1 MKEQVSQTKKG
12 SVLRTSMYVAV
23 LIGLAAFLIFSILAA
38 ITFGNADLSLKD
50 VYSVIAY
57 KLFHIKSLSAYAEG
71 AVHDVVWLIRLPRVL
86 LALAVG
92 MALSVCGVVM
102 QAIVQNPLA
111 DPYVLGISSGASLGA
126 TLAIMLGVGG
136 FLGGNSVGVP
146 AFIGAMV
153 TSFAVIAIANMG
165 GKATSAKLI
174 LAGMAVSAVCSAFSN
189 FVIYITND
197 KNAATEVMKWMMGS
211 LAGASWS
218 RVGVMLPVTLICVI
232 IFWTQYRNLNLML
245 LGDDV
250 SITLGTDL
258 HRLRTFY
265 LIVASV
271 MIGFVGLVI
280 PHVIRILFG
289 TDHRRLLPLS
299 ALLGASF
306 LIWCDVACR
315 VILKNSEMP
324 IGVLVS
330 IIGAPCFIYLLVR
343 KSYGFGGSK

>member
-1 MKEQVSQTKKG
+1 MDDGKPCRRKLEQSRG
-12 SVLRTSMYVAV
+12 DASCYIDLCNY
-23 LIGLAAFLIFSILAA
+23 FLDA
-38 ITFGNADLSLKD
+38 IS
-50 VYSVIAY
+50 Y
-57 KLFHIKSLSAYAEG
+57 
-71 AVHDVVWLIRLPRVL
+71 
-86 LALAVG
+86 
-92 MALSVCGVVM
+92 
-102 QAIVQNPLA
+102 
-111 DPYVLGISSGASLGA
+111 
-126 TLAIMLGVGG
+126 
-136 FLGGNSVGVP
+136 
-146 AFIGAMV
+146 
-153 TSFAVIAIANMG
+153 
-165 GKATSAKLI
+165 
-174 LAGMAVSAVCSAFSN
+174 
-189 FVIYITND
+189 
-197 KNAATEVMKWMMGS
+197 
-211 LAGASWS
+211 
-218 RVGVMLPVTLICVI
+218 
-232 IFWTQYRNLNLML
+232 LNLML

-271 MIGFVGLVI
+271 MIGFAVYCAGVIGFVGLVI

>member
-1 MKEQVSQTKKG
+1 
-12 SVLRTSMYVAV
+12 
-23 LIGLAAFLIFSILAA
+23 
-38 ITFGNADLSLKD
+38 
-50 VYSVIAY
+50 
-57 KLFHIKSLSAYAEG
+57 
-71 AVHDVVWLIRLPRVL
+71 
-86 LALAVG
+86 
-92 MALSVCGVVM
+92 
-102 QAIVQNPLA
+102 
-111 DPYVLGISSGASLGA
+111 
-126 TLAIMLGVGG
+126 
-136 FLGGNSVGVP
+136 
-146 AFIGAMV
+146 
-153 TSFAVIAIANMG
+153 
-165 GKATSAKLI
+165 
-174 LAGMAVSAVCSAFSN
+174 
-189 FVIYITND
+189 
-197 KNAATEVMKWMMGS
+197 MGS

-218 RVGVMLPVTLICVI
+218 RAGVMFPVTLICVI

-258 HRLRTFY
+258 HRLSPFY

-271 MIGFVGLVI
+271 MIGFAVYCAGVIGFVGLVI

>member
-1 MKEQVSQTKKG
+1 MCAGTGQCQ
-12 SVLRTSMYVAV
+12 
-23 LIGLAAFLIFSILAA
+23 
-38 ITFGNADLSLKD
+38 
-50 VYSVIAY
+50 
-57 KLFHIKSLSAYAEG
+57 H
-71 AVHDVVWLIRLPRVL
+71 
-86 LALAVG
+86 
-92 MALSVCGVVM
+92 
-102 QAIVQNPLA
+102 QN
-111 DPYVLGISSGASLGA
+111 
-126 TLAIMLGVGG
+126 IMLGVGG
-136 FLGGNSVGVP
+136 FLSGNSVGVT

-197 KNAATEVMKWMMGS
+197 KNAATEVMKWSMGS

-258 HRLRTFY
+258 HKLRTFY

-271 MIGFVGLVI
+271 MIGFAVYCAGVIGFVGLVI